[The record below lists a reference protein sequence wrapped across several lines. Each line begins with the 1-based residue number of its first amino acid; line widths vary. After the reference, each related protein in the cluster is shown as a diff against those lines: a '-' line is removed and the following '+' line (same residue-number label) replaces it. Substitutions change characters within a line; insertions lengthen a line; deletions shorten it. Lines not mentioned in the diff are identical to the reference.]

1 MLINSSNIGN
11 RLKRVHFLHGEC
23 QLWLWLLLFPF
34 FRKLRVCVIVSVW
47 KVMKLLRSLKI
58 FVSGTLSVFVL
69 FSHSCNATVCSL
81 IKLLSA
87 NSLRSN
93 HLIGSRKNY
102 NYVIN
107 KSCSGLRGNILY
119 FIYLLASWQIS
130 FSNLLMTNSPE
141 EPTLSTFQKP
151 FKLSHNVPVSSP
163 FSSIAQ
169 RTSSKPCAEIFFKIN
184 GSRDI

>member
-1 MLINSSNIGN
+1 MLINSSNRGN

-34 FRKLRVCVIVSVW
+34 FRKLLVCVIVSVW
-47 KVMKLLRSLKI
+47 KVMKLLKSLKI

-119 FIYLLASWQIS
+119 FIYLWHLGKYLFPIYWWLIPQKS
-130 FSNLLMTNSPE
+130 LL
-141 EPTLSTFQKP
+141 FQ
-151 FKLSHNVPVSSP
+151 H
-163 FSSIAQ
+163 
-169 RTSSKPCAEIFFKIN
+169 SKNHLNYLIMCQFLPLFLL
-184 GSRDI
+184 